1 MPTFT
6 QSYIYDIVNSL
17 FALGEVYTD
26 AKIVQKILRSLL
38 ERFHA
43 KVTTIEENKD
53 LDSMT
58 VEELVRCLTTLEMKS
73 KHKGNET
80 GIALIAHADFNLV
93 SESDVSED
101 QMALL
106 TQNFQKFLRDNVQ
119 GKKLHEVWESSMK

>member
-1 MPTFT
+1 
-6 QSYIYDIVNSL
+6 
-17 FALGEVYTD
+17 
-26 AKIVQKILRSLL
+26 
-38 ERFHA
+38 
-43 KVTTIEENKD
+43 
-53 LDSMT
+53 MT

-101 QMALL
+101 QIALL
-106 TQNFQKFLRDNVQ
+106 TQNFQKFLRENVQ